1 MLEERQ
7 NERLTDELLGWVKNY
22 LDITWSDEDTD
33 AKIRGIVMRG
43 MTFLD
48 HIAGEELAYSE
59 GDTATQLLLDYA
71 RYNRA
76 GTLPNFARD
85 FQGELLSL
93 NFVGEVN
100 NNGTDAVQ

>member
-1 MLEERQ
+1 MLEEKQ
-7 NERLTDELLGWVKNY
+7 DERLTEELLGWVKNY
-22 LDITWSDEDTD
+22 LDITWSDDDTD
-33 AKIRGIVMRG
+33 AKTRGIILRG

-48 HIAGEELAYSE
+48 HIAGKELRYSE
-59 GDTATQLLLDYA
+59 GDTALQLLMDYA

-93 NFVGEVN
+93 HFVEEVESY
-100 NNGTDAVQ
+100 GTDGV